1 MKLLTLIKYD
11 LKHYF
16 NSITAL
22 LAMIVLPILIIV
34 AAVQISTALF
44 VNHSFVDPITLL
56 IVDEE
61 QSFYTNFFIQK
72 IIETPSLQTNIEII
86 KTNQEEGQKLLDT
99 NKGAGM
105 VIIPETFTD
114 DMQKGI
120 YQPLTVIG
128 NHNKPLQATMIKE
141 GMESVTNLMSAAQ
154 SAVFTVID
162 YAREQGLTE
171 NEIDQIFQKSAISFS
186 LKALGRDQL
195 FSQTIKTPWMDME
208 PIHFYFSSILIL
220 FLSLYGL
227 QGMYLTINERQNK
240 ITRRIRSVGLPL
252 WKILIGK
259 WTALSLFL
267 FAQASIILW
276 LSKALKLFQIK
287 GSLKLSLLLLLI
299 ISACISTLI
308 LLISALS
315 KNDYVA
321 SMAIF
326 IISILGVFIG
336 GGIIPFAYMPDF
348 IEQLGPFTLNYWA
361 SQGLTYALFTTQTG
375 IVWKSTW
382 IIGLLTLT
390 LLSCVFLILEWKER
404 KHETM

>member
-1 MKLLTLIKYD
+1 MKLLMLIKYD
-11 LKHYF
+11 LKNYF

-22 LAMIVLPILIIV
+22 VAMIILPILIIV

-56 IVDEE
+56 IVDKEK
-61 QSFYTNFFIQK
+61 SFYTNFFIQK
-72 IIETPSLQTNIEII
+72 IVETPSLQANIEIL
-86 KTNQEEGQKLLDT
+86 KTNQEQGQKLLDT
-99 NKGAGM
+99 NKAAGM

-120 YQPLTVIG
+120 YQPLIVIG

-162 YAREQGLTE
+162 YAREQGLGE
-171 NEIDQIFQKSAISFS
+171 DEINQIFQKSAISFS

-195 FSQTIKTPWMDME
+195 FSQTIKTPWMDMD
-208 PIHFYFSSILIL
+208 PIHFYFSSILVL

-240 ITRRIRSVGLPL
+240 ITRRIRSVGVPL

-267 FAQASIILW
+267 FAQAGIILW

-287 GSLKLSLLLLLI
+287 GDLKLSLILLLLI
-299 ISACISTLI
+299 CSCISTLV

-315 KNDYVA
+315 KNDYIA

-326 IISILGVFIG
+326 IVSILGVFIG
-336 GGIIPFAYMPDF
+336 GGIIPYAYMPNF
-348 IEQLGPFTLNYWA
+348 IEQLGRLTLNYWA
-361 SQGLTYALFTTQTG
+361 IQGLTYALFTSQTD
-375 IVWKSTW
+375 IVWKSAG
-382 IIGLLTLT
+382 IIGILTVTFLCFI
-390 LLSCVFLILEWKER
+390 LLILEWKER
-404 KHETM
+404 KYETM